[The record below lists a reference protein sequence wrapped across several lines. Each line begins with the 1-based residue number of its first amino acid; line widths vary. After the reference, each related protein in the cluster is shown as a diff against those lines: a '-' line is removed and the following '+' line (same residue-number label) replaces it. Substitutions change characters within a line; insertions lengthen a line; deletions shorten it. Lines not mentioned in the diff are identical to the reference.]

1 MKRKR
6 KADFIGW
13 RAENALLFL
22 EGRVRFRTGMKRAE
36 LFPLVFGIYLIR
48 MWNALGRVI
57 VSAGL
62 RPNESATSMRMVVAG
77 TEAR

>member
-1 MKRKR
+1 
-6 KADFIGW
+6 
-13 RAENALLFL
+13 
-22 EGRVRFRTGMKRAE
+22 MKRAE

-57 VSAGL
+57 VFVGL

-77 TEAR
+77 PEAR